1 MDKKK
6 ITFDDTKIEK
16 YKFHKHKSP
25 ISLDNID
32 INKIVVANQDSFGE
46 KVLKYLIGYKDI
58 NKIKP
63 LCIFLPKMH
72 AYR

>member
-1 MDKKK
+1 MDKKN
-6 ITFDDTKIEK
+6 ITFDDTEIEK

-25 ISLDNID
+25 ISLDNIN
-32 INKIVVANQDSFGE
+32 INKIVVANQDSFEE
-46 KVLKYLIGYKDI
+46 KVLKYLIGYEDI